1 MYRQGHRGFA
11 QPTYRII
18 PENYSGNAFR
28 NDIDQDTAPEPT
40 ENTALIPVQNPPN
53 PPEVPPTPPEKNILS
68 GVKHLASDTSLLF
81 LVLLILAAGGG
92 EKDDGALFMILILLL
107 L

>member
-1 MYRQGHRGFA
+1 MYRQDHRGFA

-28 NDIDQDTAPEPT
+28 NETAPDTAPEST
-40 ENTALIPVQNPPN
+40 ENTALIPVLDPQNS
-53 PPEVPPTPPEKNILS
+53 PEVPPPPPEKNILS

>member
-1 MYRQGHRGFA
+1 MYRQDHSRFA
-11 QPTYRII
+11 KPAYRII

-28 NDIDQDTAPEPT
+28 NDPEPVA
-40 ENTALIPVQNPPN
+40 EEA
-53 PPEVPPTPPEKNILS
+53 PTPETPALLPLPEEPDLPSLPVLGKGILS
-68 GVKHLASDTSLLF
+68 GVKGLASDTSLLF